1 MLEIERKAKAQG
13 FRFIFGVDEAGRGPL
28 AGPVVGAA
36 VLLHNTEFTC
46 PVRDSKLLSPKQ
58 RERAFM
64 EIQERAW
71 FGTGVVNEAVIDE
84 MNILRA
90 AHFAM
95 GLAVKDLV
103 SHLPGTTR
111 EAKNFARS
119 VKVLIDGNL
128 FTRDL
133 PYSLQTI
140 VHGDCLSLS
149 IASASIVAKVTRDRI
164 MEHYD
169 RIFPQYGFKAHKG
182 YGTEAHRKAISKHGL
197 SPIHR
202 RSFRSV

>member
-1 MLEIERKAKAQG
+1 MLEIERKTKAAG

-28 AGPVVGAA
+28 AGPVVAAA
-36 VLLHNTEFTC
+36 VLLRNTQFTC
-46 PVRDSKLLSPKQ
+46 PIRDSKLLSSKQ
-58 RERAFM
+58 RERAFL
-64 EIQERAW
+64 EIQDRAW
-71 FGTGVVNEAVIDE
+71 FGVGVVNEDVIDE

-95 GLAVKDLV
+95 GLAVQDLV
-103 SHLPGTTR
+103 SHLPGRTR
-111 EAKNFARS
+111 EAKHFAHS

-140 VHGDCLSLS
+140 VHGDRLSLS

-164 MEHYD
+164 MGHYD
-169 RIFPQYGFKAHKG
+169 RIYPQYGFRDHKG
-182 YGTEAHRKAISKHGL
+182 YGTAAHRKAIRRHGL

-202 RSFRSV
+202 RSFRV